1 LGAFKRSTRKLE
13 IFLSNKIFNIDTFT
27 LLGFNQSKSFYWHP
41 VNTQVIDKMPQNSL
55 KIGVDTLNQKILYF
69 GRTSYNKNV
78 NIIGHVAGGN
88 GGQNLIVADL
98 NQTNGFK
105 KFEILCLKPSPA
117 NLKHLCRLKIRKIM
131 KNENFLIEKLKY
143 LVPDNLIKYIKYS
156 SELKVNQQLN
166 QGDSLISP
174 NGNYRLSIESDGR
187 LVFYINENRDYLFL

>member
-1 LGAFKRSTRKLE
+1 M
-13 IFLSNKIFNIDTFT
+13 
-27 LLGFNQSKSFYWHP
+27 GFNQSKSFYWHP
-41 VNTQVIDKMPQNSL
+41 VNTEIIDKMPQNSL

-88 GGQNLIVADL
+88 GGQNLKVADL

-117 NLKHLCRLKIRKIM
+117 NLKHLCRWKIRKIM

-174 NGNYRLSIESDGR
+174 NGNYRLSIESNGR